1 MVARDMVED
10 MLRGGRRPRGDT
22 AVVLIARC
30 DIAAGQELRFDYD
43 TARGGAEGSF
53 RAALVARGVAE
64 AALDSDA
71 YLQRR
76 WSCTMAATADG
87 LAR

>member
-1 MVARDMVED
+1 MVI
-10 MLRGGRRPRGDT
+10 PRA

-43 TARGGAEGSF
+43 TARLGAEGGF
-53 RAALVARGVAE
+53 RAALVARGVSE

-76 WSCTMAATADG
+76 WSCTAAATADG
-87 LAR
+87 LARREQDSCSTR